1 MKLNIKKS
9 GNFTYLYAVKSFRDN
24 NGKYG
29 AKTIEK
35 FGTIEELREKLNG
48 EDPIEWAK
56 AKVLE
61 MTKAEKEEKKSIV
74 VNLSP
79 TLLLN
84 KDTQNSYNGGFLFL
98 QKIYYDLGLHT
109 ICKNISD
116 KYEFE
121 YDLNSILSR
130 LIYSR
135 ILYPGSKLATCDISK
150 KYIEQPKF
158 DLHQVYRALSVL
170 AEEGDNIQAAVYK
183 NSLKTLER
191 RTGVVYYD
199 CTNYFFETEE
209 AEGLK
214 QYGVSKEHRPSPIV
228 QMGLFMDADGIPL
241 AFDINP
247 GNTNEQTTL
256 RPLQKK
262 LKDNFDL
269 SKMIVCT
276 DAGLSS
282 LENRK
287 FNNVGA
293 RNFITTQSIKMLK
306 GHIKEWALSSKGW
319 SILGSDA
326 LFNIDE
332 LDENIDYSNTTFYK
346 ERWINENG
354 LEQRI
359 IVTFSLKYLRFS
371 RRKRANQIA
380 RAANRINNNPS
391 KINSKRSTDFKRF
404 IEQTNCTE
412 EGELATINSY
422 SLDEKRI
429 AEEEQYDGFY
439 AVCTNLEDDAREIVK
454 INHRRW
460 EIEESFRIMK
470 TEFKARPVFLKR
482 DDRIKAHFLTC
493 FLSLLIFRILEK
505 KTENKYSPH
514 TLVTTLADMN
524 FTNITAEGFMPIYT
538 RNSLTD
544 ELHSVFDFRTDYRI
558 ITKKSMNEI
567 ISYTKNSRSS
577 QRKRAK
583 K

>member
-135 ILYPGSKLATCDISK
+135 ILYPCSKLATCDISK

-422 SLDEKRI
+422 SLEIGR
-429 AEEEQYDGFY
+429 AS
-439 AVCTNLEDDAREIVK
+439 CRERV
-454 INHRRW
+454 
-460 EIEESFRIMK
+460 
-470 TEFKARPVFLKR
+470 
-482 DDRIKAHFLTC
+482 
-493 FLSLLIFRILEK
+493 
-505 KTENKYSPH
+505 
-514 TLVTTLADMN
+514 
-524 FTNITAEGFMPIYT
+524 
-538 RNSLTD
+538 
-544 ELHSVFDFRTDYRI
+544 
-558 ITKKSMNEI
+558 
-567 ISYTKNSRSS
+567 
-577 QRKRAK
+577 
-583 K
+583 